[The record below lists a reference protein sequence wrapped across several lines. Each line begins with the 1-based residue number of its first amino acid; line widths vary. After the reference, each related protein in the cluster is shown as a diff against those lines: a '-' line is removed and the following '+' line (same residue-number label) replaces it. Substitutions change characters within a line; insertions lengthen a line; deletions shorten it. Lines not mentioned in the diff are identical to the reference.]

1 MATTKRVGDCA
12 YIGGPSYTKWIIK
25 AKVVNLGKGLR
36 GNETGS
42 HEWEEDKREWE
53 EKVTRMPYIRMKL
66 PKNVLNCL
74 QKMNDSK
81 IVD

>member
-1 MATTKRVGDCA
+1 M
-12 YIGGPSYTKWIIK
+12 
-25 AKVVNLGKGLR
+25 NLGKGPR

-42 HEWEEDKREWE
+42 HEWEEGKREWE
-53 EKVTRMPYIRMKL
+53 EKVTRMPYIHMKL
-66 PKNVLNCL
+66 PKNLLNCL

>member
-1 MATTKRVGDCA
+1 MARAKRVGDCA
-12 YIGGPSYTKWIIK
+12 YTGGPGYTKWIIK

-36 GNETGS
+36 VNETGS
-42 HEWEEDKREWE
+42 HEEGIREWE
-53 EKVTRMPYIRMKL
+53 EKVTRMPYIHMKL
-66 PKNVLNCL
+66 PKNLLNCL